1 MFYLLQILEDL
12 SDDEQ
17 IRMLDFLADNDQV
30 STEAFL
36 KHLAAVAEL
45 IIEMTDAQETH
56 LQHELYWVD
65 VEQLADSLGVELP
78 ELEDE
83 EAIDELLD
91 EEGDSY
97 GF

>member
-12 SDDEQ
+12 SEGEQ
-17 IRMLDFLADNDQV
+17 IRMVDFLADNDQV

-45 IIEMTDAQETH
+45 IIEMTDAQESQ
-56 LQHELYWVD
+56 LQQELYCVD
-65 VEQLADSLGVELP
+65 IEQLADTLGIELP
-78 ELEDE
+78 ELEE
-83 EAIDELLD
+83 EELEELLE
-91 EEGDSY
+91 EEGDNY